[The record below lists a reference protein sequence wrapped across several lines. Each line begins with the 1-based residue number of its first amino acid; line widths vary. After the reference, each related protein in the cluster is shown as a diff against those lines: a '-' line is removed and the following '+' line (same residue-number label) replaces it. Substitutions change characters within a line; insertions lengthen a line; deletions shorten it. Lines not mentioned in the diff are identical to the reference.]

1 MLKPGTE
8 LFSAKRD
15 SPDVVA
21 VLVNVAATIHDFAC
35 ADCNNCGGTTT
46 AGRLVLSVAA
56 LGGAD

>member
-8 LFSAKRD
+8 LFSAKLEP
-15 SPDVVA
+15 PDVVV
-21 VLVNVAATIHDFAC
+21 VLMNVAATIHDFAC
-35 ADCNNCGGTTT
+35 AACNNCGGTTT